1 MIWIKKKKKEVF
13 YCQDTINLDIETA
26 WNHKPD
32 NPVCWMVSCR
42 IIWLGEKYLFRNPLE
57 VVEWYNNLAKELNLD
72 PQHRIITI
80 IHNASYDL
88 SYLLPYIR
96 TYMPQGHKY
105 GIFDSPNK
113 CIIYRQNCFE
123 FRCTFRLTNAS
134 LYKWSNEMKVDHV
147 KQIGMY
153 DYNKVLYQDSSLTR
167 KEIDYGTYDVLAMV
181 EAWKK
186 QLAAFKDDITTV
198 PLTATGYVR
207 RILRR
212 ATRNNYYY
220 RQNYFWDN
228 QLNLNQMDM
237 CLNAFAGGYTHN
249 NRFLKDEIIKP
260 GKGQIGK
267 HRDYRTAYIEHL
279 VNDPLPWGRPITYY
293 DIHSPICRMVKMN
306 LDKVLEMSPEYFS
319 VTKIHIYNIKLKN
332 KDKCTMPFF
341 QVSKMFN
348 KSWSV
353 DQNGKK
359 KKDLNY
365 FQDNGRLLFMVPNSG
380 HFVTY
385 VDNYM
390 LQILREQYKFQYII
404 EEVVIFKNEKMPD
417 CLRAPI
423 DELFIQKS
431 DLKKEYHESRK
442 KYGEFDERTIEK
454 LYQLNQVKRL
464 LNAIYGC
471 FVTSPLRRNYME
483 DQPQLRTDE
492 ERERELQKYYHAM
505 TNFLPYQVG
514 IAITAAQRF
523 ELYTVISKLIG
534 YENSLYCDTDS
545 VFYLS
550 TPEIEK
556 KINKYV
562 KDKQKDSAYVIDSY
576 GEKIYYYDFEE
587 EPDWIAFKGLHSKC
601 YGVITE
607 REKDGEVIQDLKVTI
622 AGVPERTLIGLKK
635 GKPIYLTRE
644 EELAGITKTAKL
656 KGEAKEIDPWFG
668 LDKMEDEF
676 KFKVNTGVTCKYV
689 NHYMGIQTVNGHKVE
704 TAGGCVIIPLKE
716 KIIKDMDLV
725 EGFDYEVQYNAL
737 EGVID
742 ND

>member
-1 MIWIKKKKKEVF
+1 MNWIKKKKSEVF

-26 WNHKPD
+26 WNHKED

-42 IIWLGEKYLFRNPLE
+42 IIWQDQKYLFRNPME
-57 VVEWYNNLAKELNLD
+57 VMDWYNQLAKDLNLD
-72 PQHRIITI
+72 PNHRIITI

-96 TYMPQGHKY
+96 KYMPQGHKY

-123 FRCTFRLTNAS
+123 FRCTFRLTNTS

-153 DYNKVLYQDSSLTR
+153 DYNKVLYQDSELSR
-167 KEIDYGTYDVLAMV
+167 KEINYGTYDVLAMV

-186 QLAAFKDDITTV
+186 QLAKFGDDITTV
-198 PLTATGYVR
+198 PLTSTGYVR

-212 ATRNNYYY
+212 ASRHDCYY

-228 QLNLNQMDM
+228 QLSLDQMDM

-249 NRFLKDEIIKP
+249 NRFLKDEILTP
-260 GKGQIGK
+260 PDGTTGK
-267 HRDYRTAYIEHL
+267 HRDFRTAYIEHL
-279 VNDPLPWGRPITYY
+279 VNDPLPWGRPIDYY
-293 DIHSPICRMVKMN
+293 DITRPICRMVKMN
-306 LDKVLEMSPEYFS
+306 IDKVLSLSPEYFT
-319 VTKIHIYNIKLKN
+319 VTKIHIYNIRL
-332 KDKCTMPFF
+332 KDKNVTMPYF

-348 KSWSV
+348 KSWKV
-353 DQNGKK
+353 DGKGNK
-359 KKDLNY
+359 KRELNY
-365 FQDNGRLLFMVPNSG
+365 FQDNGRLLFMVPDSG

-385 VDNYM
+385 LDNYQ
-390 LQILREQYKFQYII
+390 LEIIKDQYTFQYII
-404 EEVVIFKNEKMPD
+404 EKVLIIKNMPMPAV
-417 CLRAPI
+417 LKEPI
-423 DELFIQKS
+423 DLLFTQKS
-431 DLKKEYHESRK
+431 DLKKEYHELRK
-442 KYGEFDERTIEK
+442 KHGEFDERTIQK
-454 LYQLNQVKRL
+454 LYELNQVKKL

-471 FVTSPLRRNYME
+471 FVTSPLRRNHME
-483 DQPQLRTDE
+483 GSPELRSDE
-492 ERERELQKYYHAM
+492 ERHQELLKYYHAM

-523 ELYTVISKLIG
+523 ELFKMIRLIG
-534 YENSLYCDTDS
+534 YENCLYSDTDS
-545 VFYLS
+545 LFYYS

-556 KINKYV
+556 KINKYI
-562 KDKQKDSAYVIDSY
+562 KDKQKDSAYIVDSY
-576 GEKIYYYDFEE
+576 GEKVYYYDFEE

-601 YGVITE
+601 YGVITDQ
-607 REKDGEVIQDLKVTI
+607 DGRQELKVTI
-622 AGVPERTLIGLKK
+622 AGVPERTMIGLKK
-635 GKPIYLTRE
+635 GKPVYLTRE

-656 KGEAKEIDPWFG
+656 KGSNEKIDPWYG
-668 LDKMEDEF
+668 LERLEDEF
-676 KFKVNTGVTCKYV
+676 KFKVNAGIICKYV
-689 NHYMGIQTVNGHKVE
+689 NHPMGIQTVKGHKVE

-716 KIIKDMDLV
+716 KVIKDMDLV